1 MKTGRPI
8 SSPRSSRSRAPRPSS
23 KSSTAPIPMTYQRL
37 SCSMS
42 GLPSASTPT
51 FPGVVDHARNEG
63 RGRRYRGANSL
74 PLRVVLSAP
83 RRSRRWGSV
92 YVRSQ
97 ERQPVV
103 DYEPLEVRVELARR
117 DRLAREG
124 GQGILTLLAFAWL
137 LERYLDGLLV
147 ELDDVVRRRHRAAHP
162 HARHRPGVH
171 DPDPRD
177 APDVRDVAVSGEDHV
192 DLDLPED
199 GHHVA
204 GVAQVVHVAPRA
216 GNREDVM
223 VDDDY
228 LRSPLPAPEFGVDPR
243 VVLPPDVPLVEVGLG
258 RVERHDLGLA
268 IPHGHRCGSL
278 TQAEEVLEVPIA
290 DVLGVVVAGD
300 HDDVRA
306 FQPVQVLLR
315 RLELPPVTLHREVA
329 GDCYEIRL
337 QRVGLLER
345 SLQKIQP
352 EEPRSHVDVRHLHYL
367 HLRLP

>member
-51 FPGVVDHARNEG
+51 FPGAVDHARNEG

-74 PLRVVLSAP
+74 PLRVALSAS

-137 LERYLDGLLV
+137 LERYPDALLV

-162 HARHRPGVH
+162 HARRRPGVH
-171 DPDPRD
+171 DPDPGD
-177 APDVRDVAVSGEDHV
+177 APDVGDVAVPGEDHV
-192 DLDLPED
+192 DLELPED
-199 GHHVA
+199 GHHVPC
-204 GVAQVVHVAPRA
+204 VAQVVDVAPGA
-216 GNREDVM
+216 GDGEDVV

-228 LRSPLPAPEFGVDPR
+228 LRPPVPAPELRVDPG
-243 VVLPPDVPLVEVGLG
+243 VVLATDLPLVEVGLG
-258 RVERHDLGLA
+258 RVDRHDLRLA
-268 IPHGHRCGSL
+268 VGQGHHDGPL
-278 TQAEEVLEVPIA
+278 AHAKELLKVPVS
-290 DVLGVVVAGD
+290 DVLGIVVARN
-300 HDDVRA
+300 H
-306 FQPVQVLLR
+306 
-315 RLELPPVTLHREVA
+315 
-329 GDCYEIRL
+329 
-337 QRVGLLER
+337 
-345 SLQKIQP
+345 
-352 EEPRSHVDVRHLHYL
+352 
-367 HLRLP
+367 